1 MPGAVSKADSTILA
15 NRSISSQNSGLFL
28 FEGRR
33 GMAAENGHRG
43 SGIAAIMGIGKAVP
57 AHVFPQ
63 KSFPD
68 YYFDISNSN
77 HMVDQKAKFTKIC
90 K

>member
-1 MPGAVSKADSTILA
+1 
-15 NRSISSQNSGLFL
+15 
-28 FEGRR
+28 
-33 GMAAENGHRG
+33 MAAENGHRG

-68 YYFDISNSN
+68 YYFDISNSS
-77 HMVDQKAKFTKIC
+77 HMVDLKAKFTKIYSIPPATNTNFV
-90 K
+90 KNIIRAKQQGIGKYYG

>member
-1 MPGAVSKADSTILA
+1 
-15 NRSISSQNSGLFL
+15 
-28 FEGRR
+28 
-33 GMAAENGHRG
+33 MAAENGHRG

-77 HMVDQKAKFTKIC
+77 HMVDLKAKFTKIWWISKDRKDLPPRC
-90 K
+90 RYDFYRIRLYIVFYRDL